1 MGRINLSHLR
11 LLPPTL
17 SVFRTSGLTTYRLSF
32 SQTSLHINLSSLSL
46 NMKIALFPG
55 SFDPITIAHVDIL
68 NRALPLFD
76 KIVIGIGL
84 NSSKQNFLSADQ
96 REEMVKTIFEGN
108 VKVEVQMYEGLTV
121 DFCRKINAKYMVRGI
136 RSASDFEYERA
147 IAQINQTMMPEVETI
162 LLLSKPE
169 YSAISSTIVRDIL
182 RNNGDVSPFVP
193 KEALS
198 FL

>member
-1 MGRINLSHLR
+1 
-11 LLPPTL
+11 
-17 SVFRTSGLTTYRLSF
+17 
-32 SQTSLHINLSSLSL
+32 
-46 NMKIALFPG
+46 MKIALFPG

-68 NRALPLFD
+68 KRALPLFD
-76 KIVIGIGL
+76 RIVVGIGL
-84 NSSKQNFLSADQ
+84 NSSKQNFLSAEK
-96 REEMVKTIFEGN
+96 REEIVKSIFSTYDN
-108 VKVEVQMYEGLTV
+108 VDVQLYEGLTV

-182 RNNGDVSPFVP
+182 RNKGDISPFVA
-193 KEALS
+193 KEVID

>member
-1 MGRINLSHLR
+1 
-11 LLPPTL
+11 
-17 SVFRTSGLTTYRLSF
+17 
-32 SQTSLHINLSSLSL
+32 
-46 NMKIALFPG
+46 MKIALFPG

-68 NRALPLFD
+68 KRALPLFD
-76 KIVIGIGL
+76 KIVVGIGL
-84 NSSKQNFLSADQ
+84 NSSKQNFLSSEK
-96 REEMVKTIFEGN
+96 REEMVRTIFSANKN
-108 VKVEVQMYEGLTV
+108 VDVQLYEGLTV

-193 KEALS
+193 KEVID